1 MKPEGQTATPVLA
14 GARPRGSATVV
25 IAVLLTVGALY
36 VARSV
41 LIPLALAVLIA
52 FVLSPVLGRMERRL
66 GRGPAVALLAVT
78 TLGLLGALG
87 WGVGRQVNDLARD
100 LPQHRE
106 RLRQRI
112 GELRRTTTPPAVS
125 ELQRV
130 MEDVVAGLSA
140 QGRADRPGPLM
151 VVVEPSSL
159 RADLSPAAVIRW
171 ATGAA
176 LTALL
181 ALFILVER
189 QELRNR
195 VIRLAGFARLPLA
208 TRALDDASRRIA
220 TYLLTQI
227 VVNSAFGAAVG
238 IGLALIGVPYALVWG
253 LLAALLRF
261 IPFLGFWAALGVAV
275 AASLT
280 ASAGW
285 TVPLLVVGLFGGLG
299 VVLMAGV
306 EPHLY
311 SRTAGVSRVA
321 LLVAVMT
328 LGWLWGTAG
337 LLLATP
343 ITVCLVVLGRYLPE
357 MKGIALVLGDE
368 PVLAPHLMYYQRLLA
383 GDRDEAAEVVEAFL
397 EGHSPERLLDALVLP
412 ALSALKRDR
421 LRGAVTT
428 ADQDRVLHATRRIIG
443 ERLTPA
449 SDDAL
454 APPGAASGQRPSV
467 TPRDGRPSSTSEAAV
482 GGSIERP
489 GRLIGVAV
497 DDPIDELALEL
508 FGDLTRDDGCTFTM
522 LSSQLLSAEVVQAV
536 ERDRPGVVCIAAVP
550 PGGVAQM
557 RHLVKRLRARVPGLM
572 IILGRWGGDGHVE
585 DTTASVLAAGA
596 QAVGTTL
603 AQSRRQLLPLLQLE
617 TPGAPALET
626 VPREAA

>member
-1 MKPEGQTATPVLA
+1 MTPEGQPAAPALA

-25 IAVLLTVGALY
+25 IAVLLAVGALY

-140 QGRADRPGPLM
+140 EGRNRPGTLT
-151 VVVEPSSL
+151 VVVEPNDL
-159 RADLSPAAVIRW
+159 RAGLSPTAVLRW

-176 LTALL
+176 LTGLL

-275 AASLT
+275 AASFT
-280 ASAGW
+280 ASPGW
-285 TVPLLVVGLFGGLG
+285 AAPLLVIGLFGGLG

-321 LLVAVMT
+321 LLIAVMT

-357 MKGIALVLGDE
+357 LKGIALVLGDE
-368 PVLAPHLMYYQRLLA
+368 PVLAPHQTYYQRLLA

-397 EGHSPERLLDALVLP
+397 ESHSPERLVDALVLP

-421 LRGAVTT
+421 LRGAVTA
-428 ADQDRVLHATRRIIG
+428 ADQDRVLHATRRIIA
-443 ERLTPA
+443 ERLAPA
-449 SDDAL
+449 ADDTL
-454 APPGAASGQRPSV
+454 ARSGAGGQRLSGM
-467 TPRDGRPSSTSEAAV
+467 PRDGRPPGAVPAPTSDA
-482 GGSIERP
+482 SLERP
-489 GRLIGVAV
+489 ARLIGVAV
-497 DDPIDELALEL
+497 DDPIDELALGL
-508 FGDLTRDDGCTFTM
+508 FAELTREDGCPFTM

-536 ERDRPGVVCIAAVP
+536 ERDRPGVVCVAAVP

-572 IILGRWGGDGHVE
+572 IILGRWGGDGYVD
-585 DTTASVLAAGA
+585 DTTGSVLGAGA
-596 QAVGTTL
+596 LAVGTTL

-617 TPGAPALET
+617 TPGAPAIET